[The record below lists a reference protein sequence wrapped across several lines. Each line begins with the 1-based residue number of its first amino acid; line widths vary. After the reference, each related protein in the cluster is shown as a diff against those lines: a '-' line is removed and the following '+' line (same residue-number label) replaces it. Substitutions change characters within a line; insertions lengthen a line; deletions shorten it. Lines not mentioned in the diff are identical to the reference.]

1 MPSKVPFLLCFV
13 FALVHFILLLTFY
26 LGASEKENIEAQL
39 NQLKQVHTSE
49 LQQEKDEVTRLK
61 EEIEGL
67 KRRHEIEIF
76 GVTESFKDELAKA
89 KKDNEGQKTQAVNET
104 IKSFETKIQR
114 LNELTSTERRL
125 NELQKQQVE
134 ALKAKM
140 NDWRDVADRL
150 NHEMEGEL
158 KSITDILCLF

>member
-1 MPSKVPFLLCFV
+1 M
-13 FALVHFILLLTFY
+13 
-26 LGASEKENIEAQL
+26 
-39 NQLKQVHTSE
+39 
-49 LQQEKDEVTRLK
+49 TRLK

-67 KRRHEIEIF
+67 KRRHEIEIS

-89 KKDNEGQKTQAVNET
+89 KKDYEGQKTQAVNET
-104 IKSFETKIQR
+104 IKSFETEIQR
-114 LNELTSTERRL
+114 LNELTRTERRL

-150 NHEMEGEL
+150 NREMEGEL